1 MKYLSFIF
9 CFSFSLSVLACSC
22 VELDG
27 WAFCNLIKSDYFI
40 DGDGIVCIVE
50 PTGNVSGGYLFS
62 AAEVKIVELLYGQ
75 VQPGGENYLNTDST
89 IWIIAGSEASCYKR
103 PFFLYNPNEQFV
115 IAPTYSEVYG
125 YNTIETGY
133 FLEICTNDAFRYTD
147 PMIGAIIN
155 DGFPFPN
162 PDTIT
167 INQLP
172 QVVES
177 CAECLADLTLSGT
190 HDFFSIYR
198 AGSTILSTATID
210 NNIIYKANDR
220 VTLSSD
226 FKTNLPYSFSVRMD
240 GCD

>member
-40 DGDGIVCIVE
+40 ESDGIVCIVE

-62 AAEVKIVELLYGQ
+62 AAEVKIVELLHGQ
-75 VQPGGENYLNTDST
+75 VQPGGGNYLNSDST
-89 IWIIAGSEASCYKR
+89 IWIIGGPEATCYESNLS
-103 PFFLYNPNEQFV
+103 FFNPNVQFV
-115 IAPTYSEVYG
+115 IAPTYGEVYRG
-125 YNTIETGY
+125 NTIETGY
-133 FLEICTNDAFRYTD
+133 SLDICTNDSFRYTD
-147 PMIGAIIN
+147 PMIGPIIN
-155 DGFPFPN
+155 DNN
-162 PDTIT
+162 PDTLT

-177 CAECLADLTLSGT
+177 CAECLASLTLSGT
-190 HDFFSIYR
+190 QDFSSIYR
-198 AGSTILSTATID
+198 AGSTILSTATIN
-210 NNIIYKANDR
+210 NNIIYKANNR
-220 VTLSSD
+220 ITLSEG
-226 FKTNLPYSFSVRMD
+226 FNTNPLYSFTLRMD